1 MKRGYKKLLILEIIL
16 FFVLILN
23 SFVSSILSRY
33 NLILALIAVLGIF
46 KLFFGFEKDRHRYV
60 RDIIFEIAIFL
71 LVFFL
76 LYYLSGLIITFAK
89 TENYLTWYGFSNF
102 IIPIILTIILKEIA
116 RYMILQKAEGNNF
129 LLITTC
135 ILFIFL
141 DVSNA
146 IYYNNFSSKYD
157 SFLFVALSLLP
168 AISTNIAC
176 TYISKKVGYKPVIFY
191 LIIVNIY
198 SYLMPIIPNP
208 SEYISSMVQFLL
220 PIALGYRVYSFYEKE
235 KDKEVSRDYN
245 KRRILPLIIPT
256 IVIMILIYFV
266 SGYFHYYAVAVA
278 SNSMSPKI
286 YRGDVVIIEKI
297 DKNYDL
303 LEEGQVIAYKYDGI
317 IIVHRLE
324 RILKQDGKYYF
335 YTKGDANSKEDNWT
349 VEEDMII
356 GTVNHKISYIGLPTV
371 WLNEL

>member
-46 KLFFGFEKDRHRYV
+46 KLFFGFEKDRYRYV

-176 TYISKKVGYKPVIFY
+176 TYISKKVGYNPVIFY

-256 IVIMILIYFV
+256 IVIMIDRK
-266 SGYFHYYAVAVA
+266 S
-278 SNSMSPKI
+278 
-286 YRGDVVIIEKI
+286 VV
-297 DKNYDL
+297 
-303 LEEGQVIAYKYDGI
+303 
-317 IIVHRLE
+317 
-324 RILKQDGKYYF
+324 
-335 YTKGDANSKEDNWT
+335 
-349 VEEDMII
+349 
-356 GTVNHKISYIGLPTV
+356 
-371 WLNEL
+371 

>member
-1 MKRGYKKLLILEIIL
+1 MKKSYKKLLLLQIIL
-16 FFVLILN
+16 FFALILN

-33 NLILALIAVLGIF
+33 NLILVLIVLLGIF

-60 RDIIFEIAIFL
+60 KDILFEMTIFL

-76 LYYLSGLIITFAK
+76 LYYLSGIIITFAR
-89 TENYLTWYGFSNF
+89 TENYFNWYGLSNY
-102 IIPIILTIILKEIA
+102 IIPIILIIILKEIA
-116 RYMILQKAEGNNF
+116 RYMILQKAEGSK
-129 LLITTC
+129 LLLVTTC

-141 DVSNA
+141 DISNA
-146 IYYNNFSSKYD
+146 IYYNNFASKYE
-157 SFLFVALSLLP
+157 SFLFIALSLLP
-168 AISTNIAC
+168 AISTNIVC
-176 TYISKKVGYKPVIFY
+176 TYISKKAGYKPVIFY
-191 LIIVNIY
+191 LIIVNLY
-198 SYLMPIIPNP
+198 SYLMPIVPNP

-220 PIALGYRVYSFYEKE
+220 PIALGYKVYSFYEKE
-235 KDKEVSRDYN
+235 KDKEVSRDYS

-256 IVIMILIYFV
+256 AIIIILIYFV

-278 SNSMSPKI
+278 SNSMSPNI

-303 LEEGQVIAYKYDGI
+303 LEQGQVIAYKYDGI
-317 IIVHRLE
+317 IIVHRLN

-335 YTKGDANSKEDNWT
+335 YTKGDANAKEDNWT

-356 GTVNHKISYIGLPTV
+356 GIVNHKISYIGLPTV

>member
-46 KLFFGFEKDRHRYV
+46 KLFFGFEKDRYRYV

-303 LEEGQVIAYKYDGI
+303 LKMACEIDYKKQI
-317 IIVHRLE
+317 ILFIN
-324 RILKQDGKYYF
+324 
-335 YTKGDANSKEDNWT
+335 T
-349 VEEDMII
+349 
-356 GTVNHKISYIGLPTV
+356 
-371 WLNEL
+371 